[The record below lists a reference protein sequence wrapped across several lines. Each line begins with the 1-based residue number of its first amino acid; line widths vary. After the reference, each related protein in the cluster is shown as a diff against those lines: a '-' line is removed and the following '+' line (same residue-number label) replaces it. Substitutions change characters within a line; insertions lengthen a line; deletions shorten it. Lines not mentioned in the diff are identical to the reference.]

1 MGKRAESDS
10 RFAINDVA
18 SLLSTEGPLSSP
30 RNPSFLARSQDSG
43 TFNGSVERW
52 DFAPAAAAGSTSAR
66 PANPCDAGCV
76 PQQNGAAAAAAAAA
90 QAWRGAAFPERERQ
104 PPSAPP
110 CVRGERGQFTSYD
123 FLKRHAA
130 ERHAAERRAAEARR
144 LAVEGHAPEGHAAA
158 PEGHE
163 AERPYRCH
171 VCGLTF
177 KRLAHVQRHQHTH
190 TGEKPHRCAACG
202 RAFALFSTLKLHRRT
217 HTGERPYRCDVC
229 GQTFSHHYSF
239 KRHQRTHARVGDELA
254 RRRTIAGAA
263 SASGLQR
270 RWPERGLAGLPNGR
284 RHPNALAPFQ
294 AARHRTRPAAGG
306 AEALAGRCALRLAR
320 VDSAERHRAR
330 LRGVRAVVHEA
341 RLPGEAHGQAPG
353 GEALGGASRGGG
365 DQWRRR
371 RRRGAW
377 PPLCAAAAAVVVV
390 ARVRQPRAAAH
401 GREAVRLQRVRA
413 RLHALVYAEA
423 ARAEAHGREAP
434 PLRLVRARLPAGGAA
449 ADPPAHSHGREA
461 VLLRGVRAGLRPP
474 PQLQAPPAQARN
486 RAESHWGFVIERVT
500 SLQDAKAQ
508 RRACAQR
515 PGTVAPPSPPPP
527 PPQKRSKPGSVKI
540 KCEAKDWTTATIDAS
555 ATAATTTTSS
565 TAAATTI
572 STAATTASNTSRAA
586 ATPATIASAAT
597 AAAATTVATRADKR
611 APWQVGKEREDFA
624 PQRKRQQQQQPQPR
638 TIRLIPYKCN
648 VCGQM
653 FLKQLHLRKHLQKH
667 DAERPNRCDLCGSA
681 FRYLS
686 DLMCHWQTHVPQAL

>member
-1 MGKRAESDS
+1 MACAAVLEPNRDFPAWLEAQGVNAEVARAMDSELGIRDYGVLRACVGDGLVRAELLAAARDRLPFGFYAVLRQVVKALRGAEPHDAAGTPRWDEDDAAAASSPGDVTLGGLVDVLLALFSGLSRELLLSARRLGAMDGAGTCAGGSSPGGVEEAAMVEQHLNCTENEEIGDIAPSIIDDFGQNKMMRIIKMEDHEDGDNGGEGSVDENDDGGGGGGWRSQEGAEGMAASCMDGPGKRAESDS

-76 PQQNGAAAAAAAAA
+76 PQQNGAAAAAAA

-130 ERHAAERRAAEARR
+130 ERRVAEARR
-144 LAVEGHAPEGHAAA
+144 LAVEGHAPEGHAVAPEGHAAA

-254 RRRTIAGAA
+254 VPPIV
-263 SASGLQR
+263 Q
-270 RWPERGLAGLPNGR
+270 
-284 RHPNALAPFQ
+284 Q
-294 AARHRTRPAAGG
+294 YGG
-306 AEALAGRCALRLAR
+306 
-320 VDSAERHRAR
+320 VMTS
-330 LRGVRAVVHEA
+330 
-341 RLPGEAHGQAPG
+341 
-353 GEALGGASRGGG
+353 
-365 DQWRRR
+365 
-371 RRRGAW
+371 
-377 PPLCAAAAAVVVV
+377 PLL
-390 ARVRQPRAAAH
+390 
-401 GREAVRLQRVRA
+401 E
-413 RLHALVYAEA
+413 
-423 ARAEAHGREAP
+423 
-434 PLRLVRARLPAGGAA
+434 
-449 ADPPAHSHGREA
+449 
-461 VLLRGVRAGLRPP
+461 
-474 PQLQAPPAQARN
+474 
-486 RAESHWGFVIERVT
+486 
-500 SLQDAKAQ
+500 
-508 RRACAQR
+508 
-515 PGTVAPPSPPPP
+515 
-527 PPQKRSKPGSVKI
+527 
-540 KCEAKDWTTATIDAS
+540 
-555 ATAATTTTSS
+555 
-565 TAAATTI
+565 
-572 STAATTASNTSRAA
+572 
-586 ATPATIASAAT
+586 
-597 AAAATTVATRADKR
+597 
-611 APWQVGKEREDFA
+611 
-624 PQRKRQQQQQPQPR
+624 
-638 TIRLIPYKCN
+638 
-648 VCGQM
+648 
-653 FLKQLHLRKHLQKH
+653 
-667 DAERPNRCDLCGSA
+667 
-681 FRYLS
+681 
-686 DLMCHWQTHVPQAL
+686 